1 MQNKETIPDID
12 QSISIE
18 LLALYEK
25 LNDIIDAKEK
35 DPKVCQDLCDKID
48 WIIIRLAQYTLA
60 LNNKE
65 PQYISRLKGYTW
77 NLLERL
83 EEYCINEIGISI
95 W

>member
-1 MQNKETIPDID
+1 MRKPEINISFN

-18 LLALYEK
+18 LLALYER
-25 LNDIIDAKEK
+25 LNDIIDKKNKSPEI
-35 DPKVCQDLCDKID
+35 CQDLCDKID
-48 WIIIRLAQYTLA
+48 WIIIRLAQYTLT
-60 LNNKE
+60 LNTKE
-65 PQYISRLKGYTW
+65 PKYISRLKGYTW